1 MLDALMESAAVAVLF
16 SAGLFVLAGV
26 AALADLLIG
35 RPETP
40 RPDRVEPVD
49 FNEALKP
56 PYRAFR
62 SER

>member
-49 FNEALKP
+49 FKEALLPAYKAT
-56 PYRAFR
+56 RDGR
-62 SER
+62 